1 LPFPYQLILLLAPD
15 LLHNRIPIICA
26 GWAKEFPSL
35 PSWPTFISRISAAPQ
50 PYRRL
55 IPQFNGEI
63 VLSDREEYTR
73 ALYWLISH
81 DLVVQ
86 AHDHVK
92 IVATKATKQK
102 ARKEL
107 DRERTLKRLAKERD
121 PTGRR
126 ASVPESLMGDRSKVA
141 NETES
146 IVETASTDDSLDI
159 SEEDFDESKLGE
171 EFLNDPQE
179 SFIHKPKK
187 PSSAE
192 NRCLKI
198 IMRDKD
204 LEWQRR
210 FAQYV
215 SCRNPAFLF
224 SLSASFSRCLTC
236 FDGKMTLDAM
246 QYETGLR
253 RNYIRDLLTVFKED
267 VSAISKEPSQ
277 LPDLTAISWHSSSC
291 FSILDVS
298 NACMTLVGSLRLAL

>member
-1 LPFPYQLILLLAPD
+1 LPFLYHLISLLAAD
-15 LLHNRIPIICA
+15 LQHNRIPIICA

-35 PSWPTFISRISAAPQ
+35 PSWPTFISRISATPQ

-92 IVATKATKQK
+92 IVATKAT
-102 ARKEL
+102 
-107 DRERTLKRLAKERD
+107 
-121 PTGRR
+121 
-126 ASVPESLMGDRSKVA
+126 
-141 NETES
+141 
-146 IVETASTDDSLDI
+146 
-159 SEEDFDESKLGE
+159 KLGE

-215 SCRNPAFLF
+215 SCRNPAYVF
-224 SLSASFSRCLTC
+224 SMSASFSRCLTC

-267 VSAISKEPSQ
+267 VSAISK
-277 LPDLTAISWHSSSC
+277 
-291 FSILDVS
+291 
-298 NACMTLVGSLRLAL
+298 